1 MSILQF
7 LGLAKQPKDHRS
19 QRPAASAETETVRK
33 IVAAL
38 DSMEPERARFVAA
51 FAFILCRV
59 ARADLH
65 ISPSETRAME
75 RIVVEHGGLP
85 EEQAILVVQMAK
97 TQSTLFGGTEN
108 FLVTREFNK
117 IATHQQKVALLD
129 CLFALSADEMIST
142 TEDNEISRICKELQ
156 ISHDDFVSVRMA
168 YREHRAVLKKPP
180 RPAQ

>member
-7 LGLAKQPKDHRS
+7 LGLAK
-19 QRPAASAETETVRK
+19 RPRRARAERTTASAETETVRK

-51 FAFILCRV
+51 FAYILCRV

-65 ISPSETRAME
+65 ISPSESRTME
-75 RIVVEHGGLP
+75 RIVVDHGGLP

-117 IATHQQKVALLD
+117 IATHEQKLALLD
-129 CLFALSADEMIST
+129 CLFAIASDDMIST
-142 TEDNEISRICKELQ
+142 VEDNEISRICSELHL
-156 ISHDDFVSVRMA
+156 SHDEFVSVRMA
-168 YREHRAVLKKPP
+168 YREHRKVLKKPP
-180 RPAQ
+180 RPAK